1 MKNLLN
7 IFSLFI
13 AMCALSACQSTPP
26 QWSAVG
32 GSRADGVIRLA
43 YEQGEFSS
51 QIPSSQQASQIATS
65 RCKAWGYH
73 AASPFGGKSR
83 KCIATGGV
91 FSQCAIWEISAE
103 YQCTTAADNNRSNSF
118 SRPQSTTET
127 TLTPISND

>member
-1 MKNLLN
+1 MKKLLS

-43 YEQGEFSS
+43 YEQGEFNS

-73 AASPFGGKSR
+73 AASPFGGKAENVSPLAAYFHNAPFG
-83 KCIATGGV
+83 KSAQNINAPPPPITIAATV
-91 FSQCAIWEISAE
+91 FHAH
-103 YQCTTAADNNRSNSF
+103 N
-118 SRPQSTTET
+118 PPPKP
-127 TLTPISND
+127 L